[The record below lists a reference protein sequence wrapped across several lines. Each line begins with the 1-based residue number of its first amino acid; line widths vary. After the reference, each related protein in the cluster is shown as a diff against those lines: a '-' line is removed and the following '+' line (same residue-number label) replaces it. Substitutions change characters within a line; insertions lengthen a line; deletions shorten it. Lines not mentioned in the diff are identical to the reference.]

1 MIWYALA
8 LIAAAILFLWLA
20 NRQRRQAG
28 LPAGRISYTDVG
40 EWQPNH
46 QALYDPKLGLAG
58 KPDYLVYINGV
69 PVPVEVKSGR
79 TPTAP
84 YDSHIIQLAAYCYLV
99 EVTTGKVPPYGLLRY
114 PKETFEIAYT
124 PELRLELLELVGA
137 IRTDSRRRTPP
148 ERSHDNARR
157 CSGCGF
163 RETCD
168 QRLKL

>member
-1 MIWYALA
+1 MIYFALA

-20 NRQRRQAG
+20 NRQRNQAG

-58 KPDYLVYINGV
+58 KPDYLVYVNGV

-99 EVTTGKVPPYGLLRY
+99 EVTTGKEPPYGLLRY
-114 PKETFEIAYT
+114 PQETFEIDYT
-124 PELRLELLELVGA
+124 PELRAELLELVEA
-137 IRTDSRRRTPP
+137 IRADSRRRTPP
-148 ERSHDNARR
+148 ERSHENARR
-157 CSGCGF
+157 CSGCGY

>member
-1 MIWYALA
+1 MIWYALI

-20 NRQRRQAG
+20 NRQRSQAG
-28 LPAGRISYTDVG
+28 LPSGRISYTDVG

-46 QALYDPKLGLAG
+46 LALYDPKLGLAG
-58 KPDYLVYINGV
+58 KPDYLVYVNGA

-79 TPTAP
+79 TPTTP

-114 PKETFEIAYT
+114 PQETFEIAYT
-124 PELRLELLELVGA
+124 PELRAELLELVEA
-137 IRTDSRRRTPP
+137 IRAASRRRTPP
-148 ERSHDNARR
+148 ERSHNNARR
-157 CSGCGF
+157 CSGCGY
-163 RETCD
+163 RESCD

>member
-1 MIWYALA
+1 MIYFALA
-8 LIAAAILFLWLA
+8 LIAAAVLFLWLA
-20 NRQRRQAG
+20 NRQRSQAG

-58 KPDYLVYINGV
+58 KPDYLVYVNGV

-99 EVTTGKVPPYGLLRY
+99 EVTTGKEPPYGLLRY
-114 PKETFEIAYT
+114 PQETFEIDYT
-124 PELRLELLELVGA
+124 PELRAELLELVEA
-137 IRTDSRRRTPP
+137 IRADSRRRTPP
-148 ERSHDNARR
+148 ERSHENARR
-157 CSGCGF
+157 CSGCGY

>member
-1 MIWYALA
+1 MIYFALA
-8 LIAAAILFLWLA
+8 LIAAAVLFLWLA
-20 NRQRRQAG
+20 SRQRNQAG

-58 KPDYLVYINGV
+58 KPDYLVYVNGT

-99 EVTTGKVPPYGLLRY
+99 EVTTGKEPPYGLLRY
-114 PKETFEIAYT
+114 PQETFEIDYT
-124 PELRLELLELVGA
+124 PELRAELLELVEA
-137 IRTDSRRRTPP
+137 IRADSRRRTPP
-148 ERSHDNARR
+148 ERSHENARR
-157 CSGCGF
+157 CSGCGY